1 MNDDLNVRWQT
12 RIAVVLM
19 VERLGGQCVTDRS
32 AGRAICHCPGSLR
45 DVNALHSGQPV
56 TWGAQP
62 FIEVIKRLEDI
73 RALTLD
79 N

>member
-1 MNDDLNVRWQT
+1 MNDDLNGRWQT
-12 RIAVVLM
+12 RDALVLV

-32 AGRAICHCPGSLR
+32 AGRAVCHCSGSLR
-45 DVNALHSGQPV
+45 DVNALRSGQPV

-73 RALTLD
+73 RALTL
-79 N
+79 NN